1 MTIAKRPME
10 EVKMI
15 GSNAGEDF
23 YKSGVIEDKIMERQ
37 WTLNDIIN
45 KEDIVSELARE
56 LISGMDIETKYFIV
70 CDTEIPKGEMSFA
83 KAIYNRT
90 FDKLEEWITAKLS
103 MYLKTATV
111 NFNDEPI
118 EALESFIK
126 ESEGELESDKDSNDE
141 DEKVMTL
148 KERIK
153 LDTKQLND
161 NEMKKRGM
169 K

>member
-1 MTIAKRPME
+1 ME

-118 EALESFIK
+118 EALESFIE

>member
-1 MTIAKRPME
+1 ME

-56 LISGMDIETKYFIV
+56 LISGMD
-70 CDTEIPKGEMSFA
+70 TEIPKGEMSFA

-118 EALESFIK
+118 EALESFIE

>member
-1 MTIAKRPME
+1 
-10 EVKMI
+10 MI

-118 EALESFIK
+118 EALESFIE